1 MNLHFDIRDLFRCV
15 RLGWSG
21 KKIWVGLIG
30 LLVAWAGYSAL
41 VVIAHFR
48 SGNSASMLWHRY
60 GLFPGAALGEFD
72 LLGTGLHILGMVWAL
87 AVVMVTTSMMCKIAF
102 QQLRGDDFY
111 SSGDAWQ
118 FAKKSWKAVLF
129 GPVAL
134 LALFAFFV
142 ICGIVVGL
150 IARWIPVVG
159 ELVFALSF
167 IPIFFVGLLAV
178 FIALVFFVSLMMSP
192 AIVGTV
198 DSDALEVVIQSFSL
212 TWSQPW
218 RLVLYAAWMKFAVW
232 VGFMLLGIFTMGAI
246 GLIVWACGLFMDV
259 KLANLFDLA
268 SRYLLFRPER
278 WDRMLAS
285 LPAPGTLSE
294 SEIWSGRI
302 LGVMLVAIT
311 GIAISYAQAIYASG
325 LSLMYVILRKIKDDE
340 NLLEWELADE
350 AEVEVAAVENDGIT
364 EKEADNDTADSETA

>member
-21 KKIWVGLIG
+21 KKIWVGLFG
-30 LLVAWAGYSAL
+30 LLVAWVGYSAL
-41 VVIAHFR
+41 IVIAHFR
-48 SGNSASMLWHRY
+48 SGNSASVLWHRY
-60 GLFPGAALGEFD
+60 GLFPGATLGEFD
-72 LLGTGLHILGMVWAL
+72 LVGTGLHILGMVWAL
-87 AVVMVTTSMMCKIAF
+87 AVVLVTTSMMCKIAF

-118 FAKKSWKAVLF
+118 FAKKNGKAVLF

-142 ICGIVVGL
+142 ICGIVIGL
-150 IARWIPVVG
+150 IAKWIPVAG

-167 IPIFFVGLLAV
+167 IPIFFAALLAV
-178 FIALVFFVSLMMSP
+178 FIGLVFCVSLIMSP

-198 DSDALEVVIQSFSL
+198 DNDALEVVIQSFSL

-218 RLVLYAAWMKFAVW
+218 RLILYTVWMAFAVC
-232 VGFMLLGIFTMGAI
+232 VGFMLLGVFAMSAI
-246 GLIVWACGLFMDV
+246 GLIAWACGLFMDV

-268 SRYLLFRPER
+268 SRYLPFRLEI
-278 WDRMLAS
+278 WDRMLAG
-285 LPAPGTLSE
+285 LPAPGVLSG
-294 SEIWSGRI
+294 SEVWSGRI
-302 LGVMLVAIT
+302 LGVMLVVIA
-311 GIAISYAQAIYASG
+311 GIVISYAQAAYASG
-325 LSLMYVILRKIKDDE
+325 LSLIYVVLRQKKDDE
-340 NLLEWELADE
+340 NLLEWESDGEIETVDTVVEDE
-350 AEVEVAAVENDGIT
+350 ETT